1 MNKNYIES
9 NSILDFKQH
18 GLYYYYTLK
27 ENVAPW
33 AAGATNDSAIMPAKE
48 ADTGICQ
55 SLTLYQPVI
64 LRDWKQL

>member
-27 ENVAPW
+27 ENVAP
-33 AAGATNDSAIMPAKE
+33 
-48 ADTGICQ
+48 
-55 SLTLYQPVI
+55 
-64 LRDWKQL
+64 